1 MFVLLPVVLDE
12 PVEDLDELVDVAAA
26 ANGVPDELEGVGDR
40 DLQIVIGCSRLTIC
54 FNQN

>member
-40 DLQIVIGCSRLTIC
+40 DLQTVLG
-54 FNQN
+54 